1 MRRSATNALILL
13 LGLLSLS
20 GVAAAQATATN
31 TVTVHIPTVLRLKVD
46 AARASDHKSV
56 DFTWSEKDHVLT
68 PNSIDVQVFANAHW
82 TLTVQELGAGPNLE
96 YLHPGDASG
105 WRDPMLGDGV
115 VTAQGPTGGW
125 LDYELDFRVRPGE
138 VDTTPDGTRTVVFTL
153 TRP

>member
-13 LGLLSLS
+13 LGLLSVS

-31 TVTVHIPTVLRLKVD
+31 KVTVHIPTVLRLNVD
-46 AARASDHKSV
+46 ATRARDHKSV
-56 DFTWSEKDHVLT
+56 DFSWTAKDQLLT
-68 PNSIDVQVFANAHW
+68 PNTVDVQIFANAHW

-96 YLHPGDASG
+96 YLHPGDTSG

-115 VTAQGPTGGW
+115 VTTQGPTGGW
-125 LDYELDFRVRPGE
+125 LDYQLDFRVRPGE
-138 VDTTPDGTRTVVFTL
+138 VATTPDGTRTVVFTL